1 MDFFSSPS
9 ATAAGRSAS
18 QEATLLQRR
27 KWDVPPGVI
36 GASIAETDFG
46 TAPAI
51 SKSLHRAIEEG
62 FLTYLPEG
70 LAREAEH
77 ACADFL
83 SHRFNWNVDKE
94 RVRLVPDVM
103 AGFSLVTELFTSAD
117 SKIIVPTPCYMP
129 FLTEPHRI
137 GRDVIEVP
145 MTRADGR
152 WSIDLVAL
160 DAAFRA
166 GGELLVLC
174 NPHNPVGQVMTL
186 AEQQAVAAVVSRHGG
201 RVFEDAIH
209 APIVYPGATYVPYAQ
224 LSAQTAAHTV
234 TAVATSKGWNIP
246 GLKAAQLI
254 LSGDADLELWMQR
267 DPVPSLRG
275 SILGALAAI
284 AAYRDSVDWLD
295 SLVTT
300 LAENRDYFAREL
312 TTAIP
317 DIDFVAPQATY
328 LGWVGVANTSIE
340 DPTSHIQTHGN
351 VMVTAGTGCGKGFES
366 FIRFNFALQPH
377 ILQDATHR
385 LIRALNGA
393 DISPATN

>member
-1 MDFFSSPS
+1 MDFFSPPS
-9 ATAAGRSAS
+9 VVAAGRHAS
-18 QEATLLQRR
+18 HESTPLQRR

-46 TAPAI
+46 TAPAV
-51 SKSLHRAIEEG
+51 SKALHRAIEEG

-83 SHRFNWNVDKE
+83 RHRFGWDVDKD
-94 RVRLVPDVM
+94 RVRLVSDVM
-103 AGFSLVTELFTSAD
+103 AGFALVAELFTQPD

-129 FLTEPHRI
+129 FLTEPLRI
-137 GRDVIEVP
+137 GREVIEVP
-145 MTRADGR
+145 MNRANGR

-160 DAAFRA
+160 DQAFRD

-174 NPHNPVGQVMTL
+174 NPHNPVGQVMTID
-186 AEQQAVAAVVSRHGG
+186 EQREVAAVVERHSG

-209 APIVYPGATYVPYAQ
+209 APIVYPGAEYVPYAK
-224 LSAQTAAHTV
+224 LSPQTAAHTV

-254 LSGDADLELWMQR
+254 LSGDADLELWTQR

-284 AAYRDSVDWLD
+284 AAYRESVDWLD
-295 SLVTT
+295 SLTAR
-300 LAENRDYFAREL
+300 LAENRDYFTNEL
-312 TTAIP
+312 TTAIA
-317 DIDFVAPQATY
+317 DIDFVRPQATY

-340 DPTSHIQTHGN
+340 DPTTHIQTHGN
-351 VMVTAGTGCGKGFES
+351 VLVTAGSGCGKGFES

-377 ILQDATHR
+377 ILEDATQR
-385 LIRALNGA
+385 LVRALNGA
-393 DISPATN
+393 DTRTVTN